1 MQANS
6 DSPSDLGVSVVPLTK
21 PLGVSMPRKSPPIDQ
36 HPAFGQRLADVRQKA
51 GFSQRQL
58 ADICGVSHRMV
69 AYYEGRD
76 ALPPGHVLTAF
87 AEAFGMSVDA
97 LVGNK
102 PPSKAEARSKTSQHL
117 YRRLQQLEELP
128 LKERREVLRIIDTYL
143 EKHRLSQ
150 QAQ

>member
-1 MQANS
+1 MQGNS
-6 DSPSDLGVSVVPLTK
+6 DSPENLGVSVLSLAS
-21 PLGVSMPRKSPPIDQ
+21 PLGLPMPRKSPPVDQ
-36 HPAFGQRLADVRQKA
+36 HPAFGQRLASVREKA

-58 ADICGVSHRMV
+58 ADISGVSHRMV

-87 AEAFGMSVDA
+87 ADALGMSVDA

-102 PPSKAEARSKTSQHL
+102 PPNNSQARSKTSQHL

-128 LKERREVLRIIDTYL
+128 L
-143 EKHRLSQ
+143 
-150 QAQ
+150 